1 MLRSI
6 HLARA
11 IKRQLATMRRS
22 GKKGDLAANQCERIL
37 AELKA
42 NGTVTTGLFAKRT
55 KNGEYRLKNCIKY
68 DLGSGYRLV
77 TIRCG
82 DRLYVPFLGTH
93 DEADIWLERHRTDD
107 FLPNDPSFQREPV
120 SSRTEALRH
129 SPNPDRQEQEIVDL
143 YEEQLLQR
151 LDEAT
156 LKSVFTGLF
165 RRYTKT
171 NDSQPG

>member
-11 IKRQLATMRRS
+11 IKRQLAAMRRS

-37 AELKA
+37 AEFKA
-42 NGTVTTGLFAKRT
+42 KGTETTELFAKRT
-55 KNGEYRLKNCIKY
+55 KNGEYRLKNGIKY

-93 DEADIWLERHRTDD
+93 DEADVWLERHRTDD
-107 FLPNDPSFQREPV
+107 FQPHDPSFQREPV
-120 SSRTEALRH
+120 SSGTEALRH
-129 SPNPDRQEQEIVDL
+129 SPGPERHKQEIVDI

-151 LDEAT
+151 IDEAA
-156 LKSVFTGLF
+156 LKTVFTGLF
-165 RRYTKT
+165 RK
-171 NDSQPG
+171 

>member
-11 IKRQLATMRRS
+11 LKRHLAAMRRS
-22 GKKGDLAANQCERIL
+22 GKKGALAANQCERIL

-42 NGTVTTGLFAKRT
+42 KGTETTELFAKRT
-55 KNGEYRLKNCIKY
+55 KNGEYRLKNGIKY

-107 FLPNDPSFQREPV
+107 FQPHDPSFQREPV
-120 SSRTEALRH
+120 SSGTEPLHHATVNDH
-129 SPNPDRQEQEIVDL
+129 HEQEAVDI

-151 LDEAT
+151 IDEVT

-165 RRYTKT
+165 QKSAKT
-171 NDSQPG
+171 TGGQPG